1 MRKPALAF
9 SDFMYPCSRKEKY
22 FTNDLSQMILRH
34 PHRHWLPQL
43 LGKLGWQASILRTI
57 CKEVEREKG
66 AGNGDS
72 AANQPQVSYAGGERG
87 GWEGDALWGKQGS
100 LGMFFSLSV
109 CDNEVGERAQ
119 ALLLG
124 KPGFKSWF
132 LSIPAVWSGAGGFT
146 SLGLGLCI

>member
-22 FTNDLSQMILRH
+22 FTNDLSQMILLR

-43 LGKLGWQASILRTI
+43 HGKLGWQASILRTI

-87 GWEGDALWGKQGS
+87 GCGGKRAAGVS
-100 LGMFFSLSV
+100 HSREFY
-109 CDNEVGERAQ
+109 ERFA
-119 ALLLG
+119 G
-124 KPGFKSWF
+124 KLHLRKYIW
-132 LSIPAVWSGAGGFT
+132 
-146 SLGLGLCI
+146 